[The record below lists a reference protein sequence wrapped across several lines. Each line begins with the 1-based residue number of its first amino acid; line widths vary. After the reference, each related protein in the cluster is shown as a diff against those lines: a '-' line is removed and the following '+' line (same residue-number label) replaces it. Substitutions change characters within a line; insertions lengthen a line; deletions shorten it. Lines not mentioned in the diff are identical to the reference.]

1 MLETG
6 FPKSLSLPAFTGP
19 GSGTPMAEEL
29 GALRAIADAS
39 GASMA
44 FFDRDLRV
52 VAVNRRMRGELGL
65 PDGEKEALSLPTI
78 LDGASLGRLEPRLRA
93 CLAGEAQDFL
103 EDEPRTGLCTHVR
116 YIPALGP
123 GGEVVGLVALRKVAE
138 PLEIQERN
146 LGIREEALNV
156 REAEFRRQSTTDA
169 LSGTLTRGAILL
181 LLEEEIRRA
190 SRYGRPFA
198 LVLFDLDHFKLVND
212 IHGRS
217 AGDETIRRFA
227 SICRATFRNTDYLGR
242 YGGEEFLG
250 ILPEVDGE
258 GGLLAAERV
267 RIALQA
273 ERFRIPRPLGATS
286 IEDEFTVTVSAG
298 VAGFEKGYDSDTML
312 AATDKALY
320 KAKDKG
326 RNRSELHGR
335 H

>member
-6 FPKSLSLPAFTGP
+6 FPKSLSLPALTSL
-19 GSGTPMAEEL
+19 GSATPMAEEL
-29 GALRAIADAS
+29 RALRAIVDAS

-52 VAVNRRMRGELGL
+52 VTANRRMGGELGL
-65 PDGEKEALSLPTI
+65 SDAGKEALSLPAI
-78 LDGASLGRLEPRLRA
+78 LDGQSFGKLEPRLRA

-103 EDEPRTGLCTHVR
+103 EDEPRTGRSTHIR

-123 GGEVVGLVALRKVAE
+123 EGEVVGLVALRKAAE

-146 LGIREEALNV
+146 LAIREEALNV
-156 REAEFRRQSTTDA
+156 REAEFRRQSTTDP

-267 RIALQA
+267 RIALEA

-298 VAGFEKGYDSDTML
+298 IAGFEKGYDSDTML

>member
-6 FPKSLSLPAFTGP
+6 FPKSVSLPAFSGL
-19 GSGTPMAEEL
+19 GSGTLSAEEL
-29 GALRAIADAS
+29 GALRAIVDAS

-44 FFDRDLRV
+44 FFDRNLRI
-52 VAVNRRMRGELGL
+52 VAANRRMKGELGL
-65 PDGEKEALSLPTI
+65 PEEGKEALSLPAI
-78 LDGASLGRLEPRLRA
+78 LDGASFGKLEPRLKA

-103 EDEPRTGLCTHVR
+103 EESKAGPSTQVR
-116 YIPALGP
+116 YIPALSP
-123 GGEVVGLVALRKVAE
+123 EGEVVGVVALRKTAE

-146 LGIREEALNV
+146 LAIREEALNV

-169 LSGTLTRGAILL
+169 LSGALTRGAILL
-181 LLEEEIRRA
+181 LLEEELRRA
-190 SRYGRPFA
+190 NRYGRPFA

-273 ERFRIPRPLGATS
+273 ERFRIPRPLGASS
-286 IEDEFTVTVSAG
+286 IEDEFTVTVSSG